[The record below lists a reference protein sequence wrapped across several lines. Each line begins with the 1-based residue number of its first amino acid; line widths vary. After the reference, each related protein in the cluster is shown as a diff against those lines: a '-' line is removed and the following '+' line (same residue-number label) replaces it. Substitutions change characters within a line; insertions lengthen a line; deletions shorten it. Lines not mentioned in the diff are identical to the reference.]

1 MALVAASGLRGTVQ
15 RARSVDEAVA
25 LLAAAAPAL
34 VAVDCPC
41 TPAADGELSRP
52 DERAVARA
60 VCGIRYTPDAAT
72 VHGPRPKGDDFYGW
86 IKHGL
91 ALYAALEAAGLA
103 TVECFPTASW
113 TRWGGPRASRGRGA
127 WSGQVLASLAV
138 PGVPGRLNQDERDA
152 VGAALT
158 ARAVVLG
165 DAELIGRIAVPH
177 PALRGFS
184 QRRAARRSDL
194 S

>member
-1 MALVAASGLRGTVQ
+1 MAAAGLRGTVE
-15 RARSVDEAVA
+15 RARSVEEAVA

-41 TPAADGELSRP
+41 TPAVDGELSRP
-52 DERAVARA
+52 DERALARA

-72 VHGPRPKGDDFYGW
+72 VHGARPEGDDFYGW

-103 TVECFPTASW
+103 AVECFPTASW
-113 TRWGGPRASRGRGA
+113 TRWGGPRAGRGRGA

-138 PGVPGRLNQDERDA
+138 PGVPQRLNQDERDA

-158 ARAVVLG
+158 ARAVALG

-177 PALRGFS
+177 LTFRGFAP
-184 QRRAARRSDL
+184 RPAARRPDL